1 MVKISHILGTAVA
14 AVTLLF
20 TFSLT
25 SRAADTATDAANPVT
40 VYQSKDDGSGW
51 LNEKTYGVLSP
62 RVVQLKHQADS
73 QNNGKL
79 LLTFEQVLTKN
90 QGKTGHPVFPIYES
104 DDNGATWKHITDVS
118 EPQDVHEG
126 WGLMN
131 CPQLYEL
138 PQKIGNMPAGTV
150 VLAGDATPNDLS
162 NTDLQLFKS
171 EDVGKSWS
179 YLSSIA
185 KGGQDPT
192 NIMGHDP
199 VWEPFLMV
207 HNNKLICYYSD
218 ERNNQIKGSQ
228 QIVHETTTDGVTWSD
243 PVVDL
248 YAEKGKTTRP
258 GMPVIAQMSNGK
270 YVMTLEGDLGAIA
283 KVTSDPEKW
292 TSNDFGT
299 SVDSKAGYCDPYV
312 TTLNNGKIAFDDIKH
327 SDIFIFNGMDDFV
340 KTDSINSP
348 AAQYP
353 TQTGASYNRQM
364 MPLAD
369 GRLMIVNG
377 GAFEVASAIRVET
390 LNVGDTVQQGK
401 VVIHYVDENGKQI
414 KPDDITTVGTVGTKY
429 DVTDKTKSSITGY
442 QLKGVTQGQNN
453 LAGNFGADPIEITVT
468 YTTSNS
474 GSGSTVTP
482 PASGS
487 SSSSSSSA
495 VTSSSSS
502 STEASSS
509 SNVTESSSST
519 TTTTPE
525 ASTTKKVTPFK
536 IIAKKA
542 LYRYNST
549 TFSKANRIKGYAKES
564 ITKAPV
570 FKVVGTAKSA
580 NGALRYQLSDGS
592 YVTAK
597 AGYTVKLYLT
607 KNVKA
612 LKVINAK
619 GTWTYKTTK
628 ATKKNAVKHLKKGTI
643 VKTKKIVKSG
653 STTKYQ
659 LTNGYYITGSRQYVK
674 AQF

>member
-73 QNNGKL
+73 QNNGRL

-192 NIMGHDP
+192 NIMNHDP

-228 QIVHETTTDGVTWSD
+228 QIVHETTTDGG
-243 PVVDL
+243 L
-248 YAEKGKTTRP
+248 
-258 GMPVIAQMSNGK
+258 
-270 YVMTLEGDLGAIA
+270 LGRIQLL
-283 KVTSDPEKW
+283 TSM
-292 TSNDFGT
+292 
-299 SVDSKAGYCDPYV
+299 
-312 TTLNNGKIAFDDIKH
+312 L
-327 SDIFIFNGMDDFV
+327 
-340 KTDSINSP
+340 
-348 AAQYP
+348 
-353 TQTGASYNRQM
+353 
-364 MPLAD
+364 
-369 GRLMIVNG
+369 
-377 GAFEVASAIRVET
+377 
-390 LNVGDTVQQGK
+390 
-401 VVIHYVDENGKQI
+401 
-414 KPDDITTVGTVGTKY
+414 
-429 DVTDKTKSSITGY
+429 
-442 QLKGVTQGQNN
+442 
-453 LAGNFGADPIEITVT
+453 
-468 YTTSNS
+468 
-474 GSGSTVTP
+474 
-482 PASGS
+482 
-487 SSSSSSSA
+487 
-495 VTSSSSS
+495 
-502 STEASSS
+502 
-509 SNVTESSSST
+509 
-519 TTTTPE
+519 
-525 ASTTKKVTPFK
+525 
-536 IIAKKA
+536 KKA
-542 LYRYNST
+542 KRLVRGC
-549 TFSKANRIKGYAKES
+549 RLL
-564 ITKAPV
+564 
-570 FKVVGTAKSA
+570 
-580 NGALRYQLSDGS
+580 LR
-592 YVTAK
+592 
-597 AGYTVKLYLT
+597 
-607 KNVKA
+607 
-612 LKVINAK
+612 
-619 GTWTYKTTK
+619 
-628 ATKKNAVKHLKKGTI
+628 
-643 VKTKKIVKSG
+643 
-653 STTKYQ
+653 
-659 LTNGYYITGSRQYVK
+659 
-674 AQF
+674 